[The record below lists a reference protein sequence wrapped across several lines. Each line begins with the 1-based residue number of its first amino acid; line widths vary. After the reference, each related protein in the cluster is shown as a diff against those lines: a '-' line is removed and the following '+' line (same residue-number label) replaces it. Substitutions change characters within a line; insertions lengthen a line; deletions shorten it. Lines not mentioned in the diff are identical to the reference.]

1 MKKYLLI
8 TLALSATV
16 FSSAQK
22 VTTYAGKAHS
32 DLETNFERASGV
44 DLNNTYFSKPEGICF
59 DDNGKMYISEVNK
72 IRSVISNKLYIR
84 AGSLQKPSL
93 SEGYQNNAGIQATF
107 RNPAGMVADA
117 NGNIYVADED
127 NHCIRKIAAYI
138 NIGNPQAVTTFAG
151 AAPTVGL
158 PGYGTEGTANGTGT
172 AARFSQP
179 KDITRDANGN
189 FYVTEYGNYTIR
201 KISPSGVV
209 TTLAGKAG
217 VEGTADGT
225 GTAATFGGPWGVA
238 MLDANHIVVVDNWN
252 TNIRKVNINTGVT
265 TTLAGPSTGPTP
277 GQVDG
282 TLTAARF
289 KSPKGVAV
297 VGGIIYVT
305 DQNLVR
311 AIDVSKN
318 SVTTFA
324 GNKALVEVKDG
335 TGSAAAFTELSNI
348 ETDGLGNLFVTENSI
363 WVNSSVIRKIEINDL
378 APVADF
384 TASETTLVTD
394 QLVTLTDQST
404 GQTPTSRT
412 WTITPMDYTIKS
424 GSLSNNVV
432 GLSFSKAG
440 FYDVKLSITND
451 FGTNVKTKESY
462 LVVST
467 IGNVKERYESSDA
480 INVYPN
486 PANNT
491 FSMKFEIGMLTES
504 TVVELYQ
511 INGQKVS
518 TIDPYVAFNTSEL
531 PNGSYFITITT
542 DNVKYAKKLVIAH
555 K

>member
-1 MKKYLLI
+1 MKKYILI
-8 TLALSATV
+8 TLTLASSVLC
-16 FSSAQK
+16 SAQK
-22 VTTYAGKAHS
+22 VTTFAGKAHN
-32 DLETNFERASGV
+32 DLETNVERASGV
-44 DLNNTYFSKPEGICF
+44 DLNNTFFTMPEGICF
-59 DDNGKMYISEVNK
+59 DNNGKMYISEKNK

-84 AGSLQKPSL
+84 GGSLQKPSL

-107 RNPAGMVADA
+107 RNPAGMISDA
-117 NGNIYVADED
+117 SGNIYVADED

-172 AARFSQP
+172 AARFNKP

-201 KISPSGVV
+201 KITSSGVV
-209 TTLAGKAG
+209 TTLAGKAK
-217 VEGTADGT
+217 VEGSADGT

-252 TNIRKVNINTGVT
+252 TNIRKVNISTGVT
-265 TTLAGPSTGPTP
+265 TTLAGPTTGADPR
-277 GQVDG
+277 QVDG

-311 AIDVSKN
+311 AIDVANN
-318 SVTTFA
+318 SVSTFA
-324 GNKALVEVKDG
+324 GNKALLEVKDG
-335 TGSAAAFTELSNI
+335 DGSAAGFTEISNI
-348 ETDGLGNLFVTENSI
+348 ETDGLGNLFVTENSTF
-363 WVNSSVIRKIEINDL
+363 VASSVIRKIEINAL

-384 TASETTLVTD
+384 TASETTIVTD

-432 GLSFSKAG
+432 GLTFSKAG

-467 IGNVKERYESSDA
+467 IGNVKDRYESSEA

-486 PANNT
+486 PANNS
-491 FSMKFEIGMLTES
+491 FQMKFENGVLTEN

-518 TIDPYVAFNTSEL
+518 TIDPYAPYNTTQL
-531 PNGSYFITITT
+531 PNGTYFITIKN
-542 DNVKYAKKLVIAH
+542 DNVKYAKKLVITH